1 MAIPQLS
8 TEQLESARAAATEAR
23 RARAQLKDQV
33 KSGALTLP
41 QALDRAT
48 GDEVLSRVKVVDLLR
63 ALPRVG
69 VTRSQEI
76 MESLDI
82 APPYPRPGSTSD
94 RPVEGTLL
102 LAGPADPLEF
112 TSGWG
117 GVARHRHDGSRCAI
131 FLLRSL

>member
-63 ALPRVG
+63 ALPLVG

-82 APPYPRPGSTSD
+82 APNRRIRGLGRHQID
-94 RPVEGTLL
+94 RLKEL
-102 LAGPADPLEF
+102 F
-112 TSGWG
+112 S
-117 GVARHRHDGSRCAI
+117 
-131 FLLRSL
+131 